1 MPVMVAGPLDVTGGQ
16 RAELEAM
23 ARSSVLAHRQ
33 VVQARALLLA
43 AAGTANAEIARR
55 CDTTTDTVRRW
66 RARFA
71 GQGVA
76 GVGVIAPGRGRKP
89 TVRAELAAA
98 VVEATLHDDPP
109 GDEPQWSTRLMA
121 QRFGIGKDT
130 VARIWRARGIRP
142 HRVERFKV
150 STDPNFEA
158 KLTDIVGLYLDP
170 PKRAVVFCVDEKT
183 QVQALDR
190 TQPSLPLTPG
200 RAATMTHDYRRHGTT
215 NLYAALNVATGRV
228 LTLCQPRHRHR
239 EFLAFLKMVNA
250 NVPRGRDVHV
260 IVDNSSTHTHPNV
273 RAWLARHR
281 RVHLHFTPTSSS
293 WLNLVELWFRQITNR
308 RLRRAAF
315 RSVDELIDAIDD
327 WTDHWNQTAA
337 PFMWTKTAA
346 EILVKVRPARATL
359 TSLTNSATHH

>member
-1 MPVMVAGPLDVTGGQ
+1 M
-16 RAELEAM
+16 AE
-23 ARSSVLAHRQ
+23 
-33 VVQARALLLA
+33 
-43 AAGTANAEIARR
+43 
-55 CDTTTDTVRRW
+55 
-66 RARFA
+66 
-71 GQGVA
+71 
-76 GVGVIAPGRGRKP
+76 
-89 TVRAELAAA
+89 
-98 VVEATLHDDPP
+98 
-109 GDEPQWSTRLMA
+109 
-121 QRFGIGKDT
+121 RFGIGKDT

-150 STDPNFEA
+150 STDPDFEE

-190 TQPSLPLTPG
+190 TQPSLPLVPG

-215 NLYAALNVATGRV
+215 NLYAALDVATGKV

-239 EFLAFLKMVNA
+239 EFLAFLKIVNG

-281 RVHLHFTPTSSS
+281 RVHVHFTPTSSS

-308 RLRRAAF
+308 RLKRAAF

-327 WTDHWNQTAA
+327 WTDHWNEHAA
-337 PFMWTKTAA
+337 PFLWTKTAD
-346 EILVKVRPARATL
+346 EILAKIRPARAAL
-359 TSLTNSATHH
+359 THLTHPATDH

>member
-1 MPVMVAGPLDVTGGQ
+1 M
-16 RAELEAM
+16 
-23 ARSSVLAHRQ
+23 
-33 VVQARALLLA
+33 LLA
-43 AAGTANAEIARR
+43 ADGVANAEIGRR
-55 CDTTTDTVRRW
+55 CGTTTVTVRRW

-71 GQGVA
+71 EDGVA

-89 TVRAELAAA
+89 TVRVRLAGE
-98 VVEATLHDDPP
+98 VVAATLGEAPP
-109 GDEPQWSTRLMA
+109 GDEPQWSTRLMGE
-121 QRFGIGKDT
+121 RFGIGKDT

-142 HRVERFKV
+142 HRVSSFKV
-150 STDPNFEA
+150 STDPAFEE
-158 KLTDIVGLYLDP
+158 KLTDVVGLYLDP

-200 RAATMTHDYRRHGTT
+200 RAATMTHDYKRNGTT
-215 NLYAALNVATGRV
+215 NLYAALDVATGKV

-239 EFLAFLKMVNA
+239 EFLAFLKIVNA

-315 RSVDELIDAIDD
+315 RSLDQLIDAIDD
-327 WTDHWNQTAA
+327 WTDHWNDNAA
-337 PFMWTKTAA
+337 PFTWTKTAE
-346 EILVKVRPARATL
+346 EILAKVRPAQAAL
-359 TSLTNSATHH
+359 TQITKPATHH